1 MVSETSI
8 LGPVR
13 QQPLPS
19 MGDLITIYEGF
30 DHISAGND
38 RISAVIDQIYEMV
51 LELTDRMKVLTPI
64 WVTHAGRG

>member
-1 MVSETSI
+1 
-8 LGPVR
+8 
-13 QQPLPS
+13 

-64 WVTHAGRG
+64 WVTHR